1 MAATRQRIT
10 EAAVELHGTV
20 GPARTTITA
29 VAERA
34 GVQRHTVYRHFPDR
48 GGLFEACSGHF
59 RRATP
64 GRTRAPGRRSTIP
77 TSGSRVALDE
87 LYAYYERTEAM
98 LTNILR
104 DTALVGAV
112 EPALTPFRAF
122 VEEAAGALAVG
133 WGSRGG
139 RRKVVAAAARHA
151 VDFATWRSLA
161 RDGGVRRAHAVE
173 LARSSCGPPGARP
186 APGQAAA
193 ARRGRGRRR
202 RRRAQLGAARRAR
215 QVTGELAAAVAVVDD
230 DRGPVLRGVMAIAP
244 LHQGHHHR
252 PQVDAL
258 LGEPVLEARRALLVG
273 RRSRMPSSTS
283 GRGGGSARCA
293 RCRGCAGS
301 PRSGGTRRNASRR
314 ISSVQRSPTSSSV
327 RAIEQF
333 WSS

>member
-1 MAATRQRIT
+1 MCPETQTSRRPYELRRRAEAMAATRERIT
-10 EAAVELHGTV
+10 AAAVELHGTV

-29 VAERA
+29 VADRA
-34 GVQRHTVYRHFPDR
+34 GVQRHTVYRHFPTEEE
-48 GGLFEACSGHF
+48 LFAACSGHF
-59 RRATP
+59 FAAHPWPDAGAWRAVADP
-64 GRTRAPGRRSTIP
+64 AERLL
-77 TSGSRVALDE
+77 VALDE

-98 LTNILR
+98 LTNVLR

-161 RDGGVRRAHAVE
+161 RDGGVEARAGRRAGCGDRP
-173 LARSSCGPPGARP
+173 ARRRALRP

-193 ARRGRGRRR
+193 SAPGARRGGDVA
-202 RRRAQLGAARRAR
+202 RAQLGATRRAR

-230 DRGPVLRGVMAIAP
+230 DRGPVLRGVVAIAP
-244 LHQGHHHR
+244 LQQGHHHR

-258 LGEPVLEARRALLVG
+258 LGEPVLEARGAILVGHALEDALLDEPAEAVG
-273 RRSRMPSSTS
+273 EHV
-283 GRGGGSARCA
+283 ARD
-293 RCRGCAGS
+293 RRGCAGS
-301 PRSGGTRRNASRR
+301 PRSAA
-314 ISSVQRSPTSSSV
+314 
-327 RAIEQF
+327 RA
-333 WSS
+333 